1 MAAESARKTLIIG
14 VGTVGCRLAARIREH
29 NAGHRYVFI
38 DTDRYPL
45 SAYAPAETL
54 LIGVEETD
62 GRGTGKRP
70 DIGSRAAEQAEAA
83 IKKLIADADVA
94 IITAS
99 FGGGTGA
106 GAAPVIAQ
114 FAREQRATTVV
125 AAVDPFAFE
134 SSVKVQQ
141 AYEAL
146 RRAGQL
152 AEAVVRIPCMLP
164 PSATAGEMSFKEAF
178 VAAEDYAAVAASSL
192 VQMITN
198 PGTMRLDFGDLRRVL
213 SEPAGAIIGVGRA
226 KGDNR
231 VEAAIRQACHSSF
244 LDVYRIHAAANV
256 LLHVSG
262 GDKLSLAEVDNA
274 ARSIGGI
281 ATDGDYLLS
290 IDIRPELGDEVI
302 ATVLLSGFTA
312 EKTEPKPP
320 AEQEAMTDGAFIY
333 EGVNIEVPAFLRRP
347 RNRYSRTNRLSTDY
361 PLGKWNY
368 KVKAQL

>member
-1 MAAESARKTLIIG
+1 MADDKLQKTVIIG
-14 VGTVGCRLAARIREH
+14 VGTVGCRLASRIREH
-29 NAGHRYVFI
+29 NEAHRYLFI

-45 SAYAPAETL
+45 SAYKPAESL
-54 LIGVEETD
+54 LIGADETE

-83 IKKLIADADVA
+83 IRKMIGDADVA
-94 IITAS
+94 VITAS

-106 GAAPVIAQ
+106 GAAPVVAQ
-114 FAREQRATTVV
+114 YARDQHATTVV
-125 AAVDPFAFE
+125 AAIDPFAFE
-134 SSVKVQQ
+134 SSAKVQQ

-146 RRAGQL
+146 RRAAQL
-152 AEAVVRIPCMLP
+152 SEAVVRIPCMLP
-164 PSATAGEMSFKEAF
+164 PSATAGEMSFKDAF
-178 VAAEDYAAVAASSL
+178 VSAEEYAGVAAGSL

-198 PGTMRLDFGDLRRVL
+198 PGMLRLDFGDLRRVL
-213 SEPAGAIIGVGRA
+213 AEPGGAIIGVGRA

-262 GDKLSLAEVDNA
+262 GEKLTLAEVDSA

-290 IDIRPELGDEVI
+290 IDIRPELTDEVV

-312 EKTEPKPP
+312 KKQEPKGPP
-320 AEQEAMTDGAFIY
+320 PEQETAPDGAFIY
-333 EGVNIEVPAFLRRP
+333 EGVNIDVPTFLRRP
-347 RNRYSRTNRLSTDY
+347 RNRYSRSDRFPAD
-361 PLGKWNY
+361 KFRI
-368 KVKAQL
+368 

>member
-1 MAAESARKTLIIG
+1 MAADGTTTMKTVIVG
-14 VGTVGCRLAARIREH
+14 VGTVGCRLAARLREH
-29 NAGHRYVFI
+29 NPGHRYVFI

-45 SAYAPAETL
+45 SAYEAGESL
-54 LIGVEETD
+54 LIGAEETD

-83 IKKLIADADVA
+83 IKNLLANADIA

-106 GAAPVIAQ
+106 GAAPVVAQ
-114 FAREQRATTVV
+114 FARAQHTTTVV
-125 AAVDPFAFE
+125 AAIDPFAFE
-134 SSVKVQQ
+134 STAKVQQ

-152 AEAVVRIPCMLP
+152 SEAVVRIPCMLP
-164 PSATAGEMSFKEAF
+164 PSATAGEMSFKDAF
-178 VAAEDYAAVAASSL
+178 VAAEEYAAVAASML

-198 PGTMRLDFGDLRRVL
+198 PGMMRLDFGDLRRVL
-213 SEPAGAIIGVGRA
+213 AEPGGAIIGVGRG

-256 LLHVSG
+256 LLHVTG
-262 GDKLSLAEVDNA
+262 GERLTLAEVDSA

-281 ATDGDYLLS
+281 ATNGDYLLS
-290 IDIRPELGDEVI
+290 IDIRPELADEVV
-302 ATVLLSGFTA
+302 ATVLLSGFSA
-312 EKTEPKPP
+312 EKAEPK
-320 AEQEAMTDGAFIY
+320 AAQIQEAATPEGAFIY
-333 EGVNIEVPAFLRRP
+333 EGVNVDVPTFLRRP
-347 RNRYSRTNRLSTDY
+347 RNRYSRSHRFPSEY
-361 PLGKWNY
+361 SIGR
-368 KVKAQL
+368 